1 MAGHKAALPP
11 LAAVNREI
19 GGSMVVAATATLDKA
34 SPFDPSLWKDFF
46 VTYTPPELERSEDW
60 MRKRADQ
67 LKVEVHQMFETSKS
81 MSTSDVV
88 TLVDALE
95 RLGID
100 NHFNEEID
108 MALSHAYNNEL
119 EFGSYNNDLH
129 VVALWFR
136 ILRQHGFWVSSDVFD
151 KFKDNTG
158 KFKATLSND
167 PRGLL
172 SLYNAAHL
180 IATHS
185 DEQTLDEAISFS
197 RHHLKSMKGKLMS
210 PMAEQVSRALDIPLP
225 RAPKRLETVHYIT
238 EYGKEDTHDDV
249 LLELARLDF
258 DIVRS
263 LHIKELKTLSLW
275 WRDLYDDVKLSYAR
289 DRLVENYFWTCG
301 ILHEE
306 EYSRARMLFSKT
318 MGLFSLMDD
327 TYDVHATLEEC
338 HKLTEAIE
346 RWDESAISILPEYL
360 RKFYLKLLRQFKE
373 FENSL
378 KPNEKYCMSYI
389 TEASMSLAKY
399 YLREAK
405 WSNENFM
412 PGSKEHLEVSIMSS
426 GFQPLAIVALMGM
439 GDVVITKRVFDW
451 AIGYPDEMK
460 AGAAISRFLND
471 IASYKLGKN
480 KKDAANSVEC
490 YMNEHHVTGEEAV
503 AAISACVEDMWR
515 KLNRASMEIDQELQP
530 LVQLVVKI
538 ARTNEIMY
546 HGGRDAY
553 TFGKDLKDHVTSL
566 FLKPVLV

>member
-19 GGSMVVAATATLDKA
+19 GGSMVVATTATLDKA

-100 NHFNEEID
+100 NHFHEEID

-158 KFKATLSND
+158 NFKATLSND

-225 RAPKRLETVHYIT
+225 RAPKRLETMHYIT

-327 TYDVHATLEEC
+327 TYDVRATLEEC

-399 YLREAK
+399 YLQEAK
-405 WSNENFM
+405 WSNENFL
-412 PGSKEHLEVSIMSS
+412 PGSKEHLEVSIKSS

-546 HGGRDAY
+546 LGGRDAY
-553 TFGKDLKDHVTSL
+553 TFGKDIKDHVISL